1 MLKRWGNMN
10 KDKIIELLQGYN
22 REEVERFASYVI
34 RLLLEKDKQGKAKN
48 IWIQNRTDAQMAEL
62 YRRVAQ
68 DGLVFDGTHI
78 TLQSTGISYD
88 YIAYKNKMLLAYPE
102 SKIDV
107 NLTYKDDE
115 FKVAKESGSIVYSH
129 NIANPFDQK
138 DEDVIGGYCVISNSR
153 GEFLTLLS
161 KADIEKHRK
170 VAKTDYIWSSWFKEM
185 ALKTIIKKACKQ
197 HFADVYQNIENNDND
212 NYELENPLGLDIKY
226 KKEIDALKTIEELQ
240 KYYLDHKGLGKDFDK
255 YVTIK
260 KNELNEQNTQHPTT
274 K

>member
-1 MLKRWGNMN
+1 MLKRWGNINMN

-68 DGLVFDGTHI
+68 DGLVFDGVHI

-88 YIAYKNKMLLAYPE
+88 YIAYKNKMLLAYPD
-102 SKIDV
+102 SKIDI
-107 NLTYKDDE
+107 NLVYEGDE
-115 FKVAKESGSIVYSH
+115 FKVAKESGGIMYSH
-129 NIANPFDQK
+129 NIANPLNQK
-138 DEDVIGGYCVISNSR
+138 DTEIVGGYSVIQNKR

-161 KADIEKHRK
+161 KDDLAKHRK
-170 VAKTDYIWSSWFKEM
+170 VAKTDYIWSQWPKEM

-197 HFADVYQNIENNDND
+197 HFADIYQNIESNDND
-212 NYELENPLGLDIKY
+212 NYNLENPLGLDIKY
-226 KKEIDALKTIEELQ
+226 KKEIDAIKTIDELQ
-240 KYYLDHKGLGKDFDK
+240 KYYQENKGLGKDFDK
-255 YVTIK
+255 YITLK
-260 KNELNEQNTQHPTT
+260 KEELN
-274 K
+274 KK